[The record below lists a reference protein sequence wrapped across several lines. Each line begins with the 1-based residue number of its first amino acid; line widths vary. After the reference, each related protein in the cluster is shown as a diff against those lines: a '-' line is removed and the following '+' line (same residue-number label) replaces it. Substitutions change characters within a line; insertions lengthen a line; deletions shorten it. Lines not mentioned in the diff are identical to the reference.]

1 MKHSFVVA
9 ESHNPWVGTYEL
21 YESVDHCY
29 KNFRR
34 GMVSES
40 DLYRSIAE
48 CVCRWLRTGMSC
60 EVAYEVCRDA
70 MGEYFAEDWKS
81 VVPHIQDAFA
91 L

>member
-9 ESHNPWVGTYEL
+9 ESHNPWVGTHEL

-60 EVAYEVCRDA
+60 EVAYEVDLGLY
-70 MGEYFAEDWKS
+70 MGYVW
-81 VVPHIQDAFA
+81 
-91 L
+91 